1 MGEAPKENNNYLE
14 ALFYRIKNLR
24 HEFNTT
30 VLKNELTKWIDDP
43 SYNNYYLNY
52 FEYIDEKLIALY
64 SDNISTSLK
73 HNNDLV
79 NTIIQMCN
87 FELLDYVTL
96 KPVVSFYNKN
106 ILDSNAMKLLS
117 TCVWEN
123 TEITKY
129 HTDGKRICLFNRFD
143 KWYIAHSK
151 KIFCLVDESFD
162 KNKINKIFLDV
173 ILEKRIDIN
182 SIDKAMTYH
191 FLLLHHSFKKIGYVN
206 DRYTSDLLLL
216 WICDNS
222 SNLIESKNLCNE
234 LKTKVHFEKKLHFSC
249 LDELLT
255 SLEIMN
261 NNDVI
266 NKTIDNSG
274 YFVKIFSEDKKQ
286 YTCCA
291 LRTDLYKNIL
301 SLMPKHQNQYIN
313 FLELYQNDNLS
324 GMLPYLHKYPADV
337 VRRINVSI
345 KTLSKEIL
353 NIYHLT
359 RKKQNSDLYEC
370 LPIIYKKMLY
380 DLHKIYVNQKYG
392 DYIIKSEDILKEK
405 KSISVDIVYNY
416 LKEMKN
422 NELVRVFEE
431 RKKLIECL
439 TKIGY
444 LYDHILCTT
453 NIDLITQTEL
463 MFMN

>member
-1 MGEAPKENNNYLE
+1 
-14 ALFYRIKNLR
+14 
-24 HEFNTT
+24 
-30 VLKNELTKWIDDP
+30 
-43 SYNNYYLNY
+43 
-52 FEYIDEKLIALY
+52 
-64 SDNISTSLK
+64 
-73 HNNDLV
+73 
-79 NTIIQMCN
+79 
-87 FELLDYVTL
+87 
-96 KPVVSFYNKN
+96 
-106 ILDSNAMKLLS
+106 
-117 TCVWEN
+117 
-123 TEITKY
+123 
-129 HTDGKRICLFNRFD
+129 
-143 KWYIAHSK
+143 
-151 KIFCLVDESFD
+151 
-162 KNKINKIFLDV
+162 
-173 ILEKRIDIN
+173 
-182 SIDKAMTYH
+182 
-191 FLLLHHSFKKIGYVN
+191 
-206 DRYTSDLLLL
+206 
-216 WICDNS
+216 
-222 SNLIESKNLCNE
+222 
-234 LKTKVHFEKKLHFSC
+234 
-249 LDELLT
+249 
-255 SLEIMN
+255 MN

-301 SLMPKHQNQYIN
+301 SLMPRHQNQYIN

-380 DLHKIYVNQKYG
+380 DLHKIYLNQKYG
-392 DYIIKSEDILKEK
+392 YYIIKSEDILKEK

-463 MFMN
+463 MFMS